1 MLENLASEAEQ
12 TVDARPAARFTGED
26 RDPPPGVA
34 PGHIPGSRSLPHG
47 ELFHAA
53 GTRTQGDALQAAFAA
68 ADIDFAKPLVTTCA
82 RGLTAPVLAFGA
94 PLPGQGAVAVSV
106 G

>member
-26 RDPPPGVA
+26 RDPRPGVA

-47 ELFHAA
+47 ALFNAD
-53 GTRTQGDALQAAFAA
+53 GTWKQGDALKAAFDAA
-68 ADIDFAKPLVTTCA
+68 GIDLGKPLVATC
-82 RGLTAPVLAFGA
+82 GSGMTATVDRKSTRLN
-94 PLPGQGAVAVSV
+94 SSH
-106 G
+106 